1 MLILDTENKES
12 RKRLENKI
20 RKYLDTYVGGRKR
33 LLLLAFL
40 AAIMI
45 TFVNFH
51 GFSESWAWEIAKTI
65 ISLNGII
72 LGFIIVGVTLF
83 FSERGYAIQ
92 RCTEIFGQHL
102 KDALNNLK
110 VVELSDIEK
119 LKKWFTESIESA
131 TAEAIAT
138 PSIIP
143 GSIIALS
150 ISIGLA
156 FSLFGVNDATQN
168 DIMLRSIFSF
178 ILSLSISFQ
187 VFGIYLTYKFIQ
199 DFVKHAFKFE
209 MAKGLKKALEDFT
222 KEVENIETK
231 SKEKN

>member
-1 MLILDTENKES
+1 VLILDTENKEA

-156 FSLFGVNDATQN
+156 FSLLESTTQPRTT
-168 DIMLRSIFSF
+168 LC
-178 ILSLSISFQ
+178 
-187 VFGIYLTYKFIQ
+187 
-199 DFVKHAFKFE
+199 
-209 MAKGLKKALEDFT
+209 
-222 KEVENIETK
+222 
-231 SKEKN
+231 

>member
-1 MLILDTENKES
+1 VLILDTENKES